1 MTTDPLTRVLD
12 AHGGFERWQQ
22 FTRVEATIVS
32 GGLLFEMKG
41 MPQDPTSRH
50 MAAALQHEW
59 SSVRPFGADDQR
71 TDFTPDRVAIEKL
84 DGTLVAERLR
94 PRDSFDGHTLTTPW
108 DPLQRAYFNGYALW
122 TYLTSPFLLALPGM
136 SVRAVD
142 PATRAPLPSGEIGEL
157 AVRGYTTPGYFR
169 APELDAQ
176 AFDAAGWFLT
186 GDLGSIEPDG
196 RVRFRGRL
204 KEMIKTGGVNVAP
217 LEVEHV
223 LLQHPGIVQAHVV
236 GVPDRLKGEIVAAA
250 VEMRADAEPDAAA
263 ITAFCR
269 ERLASYKVPAR
280 LAFRAAGDFPR
291 TPTGKIHN
299 PGLRDEL
306 ARDGTS

>member
-136 SVRAVD
+136 SVRELEPVVD
-142 PATRAPLPSGEIGEL
+142 NGEE
-157 AVRGYTTPGYFR
+157 
-169 APELDAQ
+169 
-176 AFDAAGWFLT
+176 LT
-186 GDLGSIEPDG
+186 GFQVQFGPGFAGHSTMQEFYFGPDL
-196 RVRFRGRL
+196 L
-204 KEMIKTGGVNVAP
+204 
-217 LEVEHV
+217 
-223 LLQHPGIVQAHVV
+223 
-236 GVPDRLKGEIVAAA
+236 
-250 VEMRADAEPDAAA
+250 
-263 ITAFCR
+263 
-269 ERLASYKVPAR
+269 
-280 LAFRAAGDFPR
+280 
-291 TPTGKIHN
+291 
-299 PGLRDEL
+299 L
-306 ARDGTS
+306 ARHDYRVDVAGGFSAIQYVSELVEANGIRVPTKRRAYRCDEAGRPIPSDLMVSIDLSDVHFL